1 MEIWPGP
8 GIADESFSLRVA
20 LYHLRNASMLRKKH
34 LQLNQLTTLTL
45 AFLPILFSTTSVNS
59 HNAFLELTAVVT
71 KHNASNFE
79 CWRLASPFTTS
90 TGAGTVGA
98 LTLLIDSLANA
109 TYTVFPPRFKG
120 GIHNAPHAQ

>member
-1 MEIWPGP
+1 
-8 GIADESFSLRVA
+8 
-20 LYHLRNASMLRKKH
+20 MLRKKH

-59 HNAFLELTAVVT
+59 HNAFLELTAVFT